1 MDDNHKKLNEASL
14 ETLQELL
21 LTKRAKK
28 KYLFENNWNEAAIA
42 REFEKDIL
50 REAGI
55 KLITI
60 DYLEAYIRDRKIKEI
75 FYENRENRSN

>member
-1 MDDNHKKLNEASL
+1 MDDNLKKLDEASL
-14 ETLQELL
+14 KILQELL
-21 LTKRAKK
+21 LTKRAKM

-50 REAGI
+50 AHLKI